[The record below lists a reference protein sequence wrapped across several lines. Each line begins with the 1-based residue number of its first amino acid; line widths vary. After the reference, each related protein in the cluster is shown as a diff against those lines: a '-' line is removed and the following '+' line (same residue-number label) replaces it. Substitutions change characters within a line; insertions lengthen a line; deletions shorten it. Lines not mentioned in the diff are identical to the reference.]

1 MQAIV
6 IVQGLASA
14 LPWNVY
20 VTESEFFTLRVH
32 VPPFHRVLADNFEN
46 AQLLTSQAAC
56 AVSYFPFKQRAH
68 PLTLAGLPHSYPS
81 CLQHNA
87 WQPACSS
94 CTSPSPA
101 SC

>member
-1 MQAIV
+1 MCWGPRWRLVQAII

-56 AVSYFPFKQRAH
+56 ASWILYDIYIV
-68 PLTLAGLPHSYPS
+68 LP
-81 CLQHNA
+81 
-87 WQPACSS
+87 
-94 CTSPSPA
+94 
-101 SC
+101 